1 MPMWLAE
8 LHIHSHFF
16 PLQAVRPFIEGQEEH
31 EVRKP
36 ERLKHCVIF
45 L

>member
-8 LHIHSHFF
+8 LHIHSHFL